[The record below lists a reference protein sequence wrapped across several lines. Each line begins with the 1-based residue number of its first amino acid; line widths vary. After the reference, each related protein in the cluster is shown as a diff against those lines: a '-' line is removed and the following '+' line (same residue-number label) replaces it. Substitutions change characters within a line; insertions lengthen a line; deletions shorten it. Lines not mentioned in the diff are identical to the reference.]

1 MKTFTKWISPKKSLR
16 EFSPQC
22 RFFTSNKKWPTYL
35 KSALLMTTTI
45 SATTERKSK
54 NDTGTT
60 AASIPAASKKINVL
74 KTYNYRNNNSNSNNN
89 NNFIAVKRHDIKKIQ
104 QQQAE
109 PKNEK
114 RSLSVEKIV
123 ISVTENNVNSISDY
137 TQHSFFKKHI
147 KMIFLTQETGKSKG
161 YMFLNISDQVYSE
174 IE

>member
-1 MKTFTKWISPKKSLR
+1 
-16 EFSPQC
+16 
-22 RFFTSNKKWPTYL
+22 
-35 KSALLMTTTI
+35 MTTTI

-54 NDTGTT
+54 NDTETT
-60 AASIPAASKKINVL
+60 AASTPAASKKINVL
-74 KTYNYRNNNSNSNNN
+74 KTYNYRNNKSNSNNNN

-109 PKNEK
+109 RKNQR

-147 KMIFLTQETGKSKG
+147 KMIFLMQETGKSKG
-161 YMFLNISDQVYSE
+161 YMFLNITDQVKSKPFVL
-174 IE
+174 IESSSAAVIAATWVCASFNSNQL